1 MDVRLIILSA
11 ARGILLPFLL
21 YYWIARKFYS
31 IHHSEQIYSLI
42 LFDLSIMK
50 VHGNEL
56 DNTSKE
62 VFMNVGFREETHK
75 GEEKVAFWK
84 IQAW

>member
-1 MDVRLIILSA
+1 
-11 ARGILLPFLL
+11 
-21 YYWIARKFYS
+21 
-31 IHHSEQIYSLI
+31 
-42 LFDLSIMK
+42 MK
-50 VHGNEL
+50 VHANEL